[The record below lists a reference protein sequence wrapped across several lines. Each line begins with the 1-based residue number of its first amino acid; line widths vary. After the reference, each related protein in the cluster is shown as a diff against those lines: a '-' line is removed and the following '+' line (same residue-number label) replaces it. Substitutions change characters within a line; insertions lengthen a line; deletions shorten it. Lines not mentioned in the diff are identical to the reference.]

1 MDGSDLKWTIMVE
14 EKIQFLVELD
24 DELLQGGAVISEWA
38 AFLIRDADTSFVYGA
53 NLSSVIVSLAAI
65 ETCLRSEYDSNG
77 QRFVRLIS
85 DSNLGEELKQEL
97 HALRVFRNKWVHV
110 ANPWD
115 DMYLLSSSKLLEV
128 ELDQMARR
136 SITALRRIIYSDPWV

>member
-1 MDGSDLKWTIMVE
+1 MEGNDLSGEVMAE
-14 EKIQFLVELD
+14 EKLQFLVELD
-24 DELLQGGAVISEWA
+24 ERLLQGGVVISEWA

-65 ETCLRSEYDSNG
+65 ETCLRSEYGSNG
-77 QRFVRLIS
+77 QRFVSLIS
-85 DSNLGEELKQEL
+85 DSNLSAELKQEL

-110 ANPWD
+110 DGPWD
-115 DMYLLSSSKLLEV
+115 DMYLLRSSELLEL

-136 SITALRRIIYSDPWV
+136 SITALRRIMYSNQWV